1 MNSACYVRKHVHVPL
16 ACSHVLI
23 VIAKHAQNK
32 NFPHHLHQSQKTAS
46 DASWSRSVMNKSH
59 IAAFQSLICGIR
71 TYVKLGNTEVGLH
84 RAQLPCFI
92 FKKHS
97 QLLQASSAGV
107 QREMT
112 RGWLLSTEDPLPFN
126 SLKKKWAGKNG
137 RSVKKVRASH
147 ATMSVKVA
155 HCTKYILMAQCV
167 NGEAVTTEI
176 KHSED

>member
-1 MNSACYVRKHVHVPL
+1 M
-16 ACSHVLI
+16 I
-23 VIAKHAQNK
+23 VKRFGCIAIHNK
-32 NFPHHLHQSQKTAS
+32 ALYKCFIHSFIHS
-46 DASWSRSVMNKSH
+46 
-59 IAAFQSLICGIR
+59 FICGIR

-107 QREMT
+107 QGEMT

-137 RSVKKVRASH
+137 RSVRKVRASH
-147 ATMSVKVA
+147 AT
-155 HCTKYILMAQCV
+155 
-167 NGEAVTTEI
+167 
-176 KHSED
+176 

>member
-1 MNSACYVRKHVHVPL
+1 MK
-16 ACSHVLI
+16 
-23 VIAKHAQNK
+23 
-32 NFPHHLHQSQKTAS
+32 SQKTAS

-107 QREMT
+107 QGEMT

-137 RSVKKVRASH
+137 RSVKKVRANHDECYDECQSGPLPD
-147 ATMSVKVA
+147 KVNA
-155 HCTKYILMAQCV
+155 SSLVQNV
-167 NGEAVTTEI
+167 NI
-176 KHSED
+176 KNYNSCWTLLKHKVEVHH